1 MFAKFEDFLES
12 AVFRSRWLLA
22 PLYVGLALS
31 LAVLAVKF
39 VQEFIHVVPGIL
51 QAKETDV
58 VLSVLSLVDIA
69 LVANLV
75 LMVVF
80 AGYENFVSK
89 IDVADHPDRP
99 SWMGK
104 VDMSGLKIRLIASI
118 VAISSIQILKQF
130 MKVTEGGLT
139 DAAERQLLWLVIIHV
154 VFVSSGLLLA
164 VMDRVAEKH

>member
-1 MFAKFEDFLES
+1 MKARCSRADGCWPRSIS
-12 AVFRSRWLLA
+12 AWR
-22 PLYVGLALS
+22 LS
-31 LAVLAVKF
+31 LAVLAIKF
-39 VQEFIHVVPGIL
+39 VQEFLHVVPGIL
-51 QAKETDV
+51 QAKETDL

-99 SWMGK
+99 DWMGK

-139 DAAERQLLWLVIIHV
+139 DAAERQLLWLVIIHI
-154 VFVSSGLLLA
+154 VFVTSGLLLA

>member
-1 MFAKFEDFLES
+1 MFEKIEDLIEDFI
-12 AVFRSRWLLA
+12 FRSRWFLA
-22 PLYVGLALS
+22 PLYIGLALS
-31 LAVLAVKF
+31 LILLAVKF
-39 VQEFIHVVPGIL
+39 VQEIVHIVPGMI
-51 QAKETDV
+51 AASETDL
-58 VLSVLSLVDIA
+58 VLSVLSLVDMA

-104 VDMSGLKIRLIASI
+104 VGMSGLKIRLIASI

-130 MKVTEGGLT
+130 MYIKNISDRDLAWMIGIHLT
-139 DAAERQLLWLVIIHV
+139 FV
-154 VFVSSGLLLA
+154 VSGVLLA
-164 VMDRVAEKH
+164 LIDRLAGEH

>member
-1 MFAKFEDFLES
+1 MFDKIENLIES
-12 AVFRSRWLLA
+12 SIFRSRWLLA
-22 PLYVGLALS
+22 PLYIGLALS
-31 LAVLAVKF
+31 LILLAVKF
-39 VQEFIHVVPGIL
+39 VQEFIHIVPGMISASENDL
-51 QAKETDV
+51 
-58 VLSVLSLVDIA
+58 VLSILSLVDMA

-99 SWMGK
+99 GWMGK

-130 MKVTEGGLT
+130 MHVKDISDRDLAWMVG
-139 DAAERQLLWLVIIHV
+139 IHL
-154 VFVSSGLLLA
+154 VFVISGVLLA
-164 VMDRVAEKH
+164 AIDRIAGKH

>member
-1 MFAKFEDFLES
+1 MFAKIEHVLES
-12 AVFRSRWLLA
+12 LVFGSRWLLA
-22 PLYVGLALS
+22 PLYLGLAVT
-31 LAVLAVKF
+31 LALIAIKF
-39 VQEFIHVVPGIL
+39 LQEFIHLAPAIL
-51 QAKETDV
+51 GTSETDL
-58 VLSVLSLVDIA
+58 VLAVLSLVDLA

-89 IDVADHPDRP
+89 IDVAAHPDRP

-130 MKVTEGGLT
+130 MHVKDVTDRDLAWMLG
-139 DAAERQLLWLVIIHV
+139 IHL
-154 VFVSSGLLLA
+154 VFVVSGVLLA
-164 VMDRVAEKH
+164 LMDRLSEKH